1 MATWSDNV
9 SKTCQAA
16 LSFTPTGGSATSVA
30 SGTKLS
36 EAGMLKLTV
45 TDEAGN
51 SANAD
56 IQLTRSDTKAPE
68 INLVVSEKNVIA
80 GVTATLQ
87 EGRLLFDEEVAAT
100 WTDDYSA
107 APEASLTFQAEG
119 SQTAVAVNSG
129 DQLSQAGTLKLTVTD
144 EFENAASGEITLTAV
159 AVYGLD
165 ALSSLNLQVDKE
177 SDLLAG
183 LTVADG
189 LTLTKVEIEQDGTR
203 TELSAPYR
211 YTPEFPGTAAFIL
224 TLTKPSGEAVEVRA
238 EALTIKP
245 LEYIVIALETAD
257 VINSQYAWFDNIN
270 ETTQSFIYP
279 HVLVSYLASERY
291 REKDNEYRII
301 A

>member
-36 EAGMLKLTV
+36 EAGTLKLTV
-45 TDEAGN
+45 MDEAGN

-68 INLVVSEKNVIA
+68 INLAVSEKNVIA
-80 GVTATLQ
+80 GVTAVIQ
-87 EGRLLFDEEVAAT
+87 EGRLLFDEEVAAS

-144 EFENAASGEITLTAV
+144 EFENAASGEISLTSM
-159 AVYGLD
+159 AVYGLE
-165 ALSSLNLQVDKE
+165 ALSGLELQVDKE
-177 SDLLAG
+177 SNLLAG

-189 LTLTKVEIEQDGTR
+189 LTLTKVEIEQDGIR
-203 TELSAPYR
+203 TEIPAPYR

-224 TLTKPSGEAVEVRA
+224 TLTKPSGEAVEITA
-238 EALTIKP
+238 EQLTIKA
-245 LEYIVIALETAD
+245 LEYNAVEIK
-257 VINSQYAWFDNIN
+257 NIKPVD
-270 ETTQSFIYP
+270 ILP
-279 HVLVSYLASERY
+279 
-291 REKDNEYRII
+291 II
-301 A
+301 

>member
-16 LSFTPTGGSATSVA
+16 LSFTPTGGSATSIA

-36 EAGMLKLTV
+36 EAGVLKLTV

-68 INLVVSEKNVIA
+68 INLAVSEKNVIA

-159 AVYGLD
+159 AVYGLE
-165 ALSSLNLQVDKE
+165 ALSGLELQVDKE
-177 SDLLAG
+177 TDLLAG
-183 LTVADG
+183 LTVVEG
-189 LTLTKVEIEQDGTR
+189 LTLTKVEIEHDGIR
-203 TELSAPYR
+203 TEILAPYR
-211 YTPEFPGTAAFIL
+211 YTPEFPGKCSIIF
-224 TLTKPSGEAVEVRA
+224 
-238 EALTIKP
+238 TIKDKNGKESEIKVENIDIKA
-245 LEYIVIALETAD
+245 LEYQAMQI
-257 VINSQYAWFDNIN
+257 SNIKPVDILP
-270 ETTQSFIYP
+270 F
-279 HVLVSYLASERY
+279 L
-291 REKDNEYRII
+291 
-301 A
+301 

>member
-16 LSFTPTGGSATSVA
+16 LSFTPTGGSASSIA

-36 EAGMLKLTV
+36 EAGVLKLTV

-68 INLVVSEKNVIA
+68 INLAVSEKNVIA

-129 DQLSQAGTLKLTVTD
+129 DQLSEAGILKLTVTD
-144 EFENAASGEITLTAV
+144 EFENAASKEITLTAV
-159 AVYGLD
+159 AIYGLESLQQ
-165 ALSSLNLQVDKE
+165 LSLQVDQE
-177 SDLLAG
+177 TDLLAG

-203 TELSAPYR
+203 TEIPTPYR
-211 YTPEFPGTAAFIL
+211 YTPEFPGTAALFL
-224 TLTKPSGEAVEVRA
+224 SLTKPSGGAVEVRS
-238 EALTIKP
+238 EVLTIKP
-245 LEYIVIALETAD
+245 LEYMVVVLETAD
-257 VINSQYAWFDNIN
+257 VINSHYAWYNNIS
-270 ETTQSFIYP
+270 QKKQDFIYP
-279 HVLVSYLASERY
+279 HILTSYLT
-291 REKDNEYRII
+291 
-301 A
+301 